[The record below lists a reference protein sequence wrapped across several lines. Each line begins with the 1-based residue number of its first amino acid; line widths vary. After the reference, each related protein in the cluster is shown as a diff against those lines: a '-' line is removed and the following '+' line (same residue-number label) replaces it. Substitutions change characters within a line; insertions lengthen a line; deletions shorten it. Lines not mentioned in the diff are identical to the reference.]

1 VAAFLLDHGGYAGVP
16 PTALVRCQAARPEG
30 AGRAGGASVVKV
42 GSLQAFQAADGDAE
56 ERGVSRL
63 PAHQVHKIAQLD
75 LRLAN
80 TDRNGARL
88 PVQSRV

>member
-1 VAAFLLDHGGYAGVP
+1 
-16 PTALVRCQAARPEG
+16 
-30 AGRAGGASVVKV
+30 VVKV

-88 PVQSRV
+88 PVLSMV